1 MIGLLVIFA
10 LFLGFLVVA
19 KYLRRNYGQVER
31 CGVPLIKPTF
41 LFGSGPWNLH
51 QINFT
56 ELDMERDRLYGKV
69 YGFYDM
75 STPWLSIADP
85 AIVKKILVKNFDSFS
100 SHQFTSSDQKHRT
113 LEQANG
119 QEWKDLRKGL
129 SPTFSSGK
137 IKGMLDLLDGG
148 VTQMI
153 DHLEMVTKVDTLV
166 NVKDVFQKMA
176 LDVIARCAFGI
187 DSNSFANP
195 DNKMLGSGRSIFEE
209 FIVRDSFTTGLT
221 HVFNALGSV
230 LENLIDLL
238 PGDYKSLWQIGYQ
251 ICLERESRGA
261 GGQGD
266 FVDRLIELRRRH
278 AQGELPSLSSDQI
291 IGQAIVFILAGFE
304 TTASTLSSLSYCLA
318 KNPEVQE
325 KLIQE
330 VDQVVEASDGK
341 IDQESIREMPYL
353 EACIKETL
361 RLLPPVFRTDRTCVK
376 DWQEDGL
383 FIPKG
388 MNLSIPVYVI
398 HHDPSLWPEPETF
411 RPERFLKEEESSIK
425 PCSWLPFGGGPRQ
438 CIGERFA
445 MVEMKIAMTK
455 LLSKFSISANETKT
469 RMDLRRGDQFLLSYD
484 QILVDIVPRTI
495 DSEPEE

>member
-1 MIGLLVIFA
+1 M
-10 LFLGFLVVA
+10 
-19 KYLRRNYGQVER
+19 
-31 CGVPLIKPTF
+31 IKPTF

-56 ELDMERDRLYGKV
+56 ELDMERHRMYGKV

-85 AIVKKILVKNFDSFS
+85 DILKKILVKSFDSFS
-100 SHQFTSSDQKHRT
+100 SHQFASSDQKHRT

-129 SPTFSSGK
+129 SPTFTSSK

-148 VTQMI
+148 VNQMI
-153 DHLEMVTKVDTLV
+153 DHLELVTKKDSLV

-187 DSNSFANP
+187 ESNSFTNP
-195 DNKMLGSGRSIFEE
+195 DNKMLGSGRRIFEE
-209 FIVRDSFTTGLT
+209 FILRDSFSTGLA
-221 HVFNALGSV
+221 HLFNAVGSI
-230 LENLIDLL
+230 LEKMIDIL
-238 PGDYKSLWQIGYQ
+238 PGDYKSLWQIGYK
-251 ICLERESRGA
+251 ICIERESRGA

-278 AQGELPSLSSDQI
+278 AEGDLPSLSSDQI

-304 TTASTLSSLSYCLA
+304 TTASTLSSLSFCLA
-318 KNPEVQE
+318 KNPEVQA
-325 KLIQE
+325 KLVEE
-330 VDQVVEASDGK
+330 VDEVVEACDGK
-341 IDQESIREMPYL
+341 IDQESIKEMPFL

-361 RLLPPVFRTDRTCVK
+361 RLLPPGFRTDRTCVK
-376 DWQEDGL
+376 DWEEDGL

-398 HHDPSLWPEPETF
+398 HHDPSIWPEPETF
-411 RPERFLKEEESSIK
+411 QPERFLKEEGSSIK

-455 LLSKFSISANETKT
+455 LLSKFSIEANETETK
-469 RMDLRRGDQFLLSYD
+469 MDFRRGDPALLSYD
-484 QILVDIVPRTI
+484 QLLVDVVPRTFNTQ
-495 DSEPEE
+495 PEE

>member
-1 MIGLLVIFA
+1 MIGLLIVV
-10 LFLGFLVVA
+10 LLLCFLVIA
-19 KYLRRNYGQVER
+19 RHLRRNYGQVEK
-31 CGVPLIKPTF
+31 CGVPAVIPPTL

-51 QINFT
+51 QINHS
-56 ELDMERDRLYGKV
+56 ELDMERAQKYGRV

-85 AIVKKILVKNFDSFS
+85 AIVKKILVKNFESFP
-100 SHQFTSSDQKHRT
+100 SHQFTTSDQKMRT

-148 VTQMI
+148 VNQMI
-153 DHLEMVTKVDTLV
+153 THLEEVTKKDSVVDI
-166 NVKDVFQKMA
+166 KDVFQKMT

-187 DSNSFANP
+187 ESNSFANP
-195 DNKMLGSGRSIFEE
+195 DNKMLGSGRNIFEE
-209 FIVRDSFTTGLT
+209 FILRDSFSTGIQ
-221 HVFNALGSV
+221 HMFNALGSI
-230 LENLIDLL
+230 LESLIDIL
-238 PGDYKSLWQIGYQ
+238 PSDYKSLWEIGHK

-266 FVDRLIELRRRH
+266 FVDRLIELRKRH
-278 AQGELPSLSSDQI
+278 AEGELPSLSSEQI
-291 IGQAIVFILAGFE
+291 IGQAIIFILAGFE
-304 TTASTLSSLSYCLA
+304 TTASTLTSLSYFLA
-318 KNPEVQE
+318 KNPDVLE
-325 KLIQE
+325 KLIEE
-330 VDQVVEASDGK
+330 VDGVVEVSEGK

-376 DWQEDGL
+376 DWEEDGL

-388 MNLSIPVYVI
+388 MNISVPVFAI
-398 HHDPSLWPEPETF
+398 HHDPSIWADPETF
-411 RPERFLKEEESSIK
+411 QPERFLKEQESSIQA
-425 PCSWLPFGGGPRQ
+425 CSWLPFGGGPRQ

-455 LLSKFSISANETKT
+455 LLSKFNIEANEMTKLE
-469 RMDLRRGDQFLLSYD
+469 LRKGDQFLLSYD
-484 QILVDIVPRTI
+484 KMLVRIFARR
-495 DSEPEE
+495 EE